1 MRCDRG
7 LSMRPD
13 STLTRPHIEEFL
25 DFGLP
30 SDVAREQLLFRTRRD
45 PRAIVHG
52 PFSCE
57 IRRQGHNVDDRALR
71 DRVTYDVL
79 AAYI

>member
-30 SDVAREQLLFRTRRD
+30 SDIAREQLLFRTGRD
-45 PRAIVHG
+45 PWAIVYG
-52 PFSCE
+52 PCFCE
-57 IRRQGHNVDDRALR
+57 IRREGHDVDDRTLR
-71 DRVTYDVL
+71 DRVTHDVL
-79 AAYI
+79 VTYI